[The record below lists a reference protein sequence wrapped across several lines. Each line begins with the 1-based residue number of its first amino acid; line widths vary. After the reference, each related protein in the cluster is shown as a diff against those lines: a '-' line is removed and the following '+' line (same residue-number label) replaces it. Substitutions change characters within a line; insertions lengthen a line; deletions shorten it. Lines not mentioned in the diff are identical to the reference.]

1 MKDQQA
7 IKRGAVC
14 TALVGAW
21 AQRRSLPA
29 IVGLGVSLAAS
40 SLAATTPPATSYE
53 ATDLNGIVASETWAC
68 GAGGSQQVGYA
79 CYGDPSPVSVYA
91 VLWTG
96 SAGSAVDLHPF
107 PSFTWSGA
115 EDTDGVQQVG
125 WGQVYYV
132 VGGRY
137 PYIVYYYRP
146 LLWTGSAASV
156 VDLHPAGFGDCWVH
170 GVGGGQ
176 EVGYG
181 SASVYISKKVGYVA
195 RDHALLW
202 AGSAASVVD
211 LHPAGFTSSAAY
223 GVAGGQQG
231 GYDITSVHINKK
243 VGYVVRDHALLWAG
257 TAASV
262 VDLHPAGFTSSL
274 AYGVGGGQ
282 QVGYGVYTDE
292 NQHAL
297 LWAGSAAS
305 AVDLH
310 PAGFASSV
318 AKRVHNGHQVGYGQ
332 YADLTQHAL
341 VWNGTAASVVDL
353 HPFLPA
359 GYPSSVATGI
369 DAAGNVVGYAWD
381 PHLATA
387 LGNCHSFLW
396 KPQ

>member
-96 SAGSAVDLHPF
+96 SAGSAVDLHP
-107 PSFTWSGA
+107 
-115 EDTDGVQQVG
+115 
-125 WGQVYYV
+125 
-132 VGGRY
+132 
-137 PYIVYYYRP
+137 
-146 LLWTGSAASV
+146 
-156 VDLHPAGFGDCWVH
+156 
-170 GVGGGQ
+170 
-176 EVGYG
+176 
-181 SASVYISKKVGYVA
+181 
-195 RDHALLW
+195 
-202 AGSAASVVD
+202 
-211 LHPAGFTSSAAY
+211 
-223 GVAGGQQG
+223 
-231 GYDITSVHINKK
+231 
-243 VGYVVRDHALLWAG
+243 
-257 TAASV
+257 
-262 VDLHPAGFTSSL
+262 
-274 AYGVGGGQ
+274 
-282 QVGYGVYTDE
+282 
-292 NQHAL
+292 
-297 LWAGSAAS
+297 
-305 AVDLH
+305 
-310 PAGFASSV
+310 AGFASSV

-369 DAAGNVVGYAWD
+369 DAAGNVVCYAWD